1 MSESKENSTEFIFTE
16 EMYNSLLKKIEN
28 LENQIQQ
35 LKNVLSSDS
44 TELVNVM
51 KHVDVLDIVN
61 PPFLERSGIIC

>member
-1 MSESKENSTEFIFTE
+1 
-16 EMYNSLLKKIEN
+16 MYNSLLKKIEN

-51 KHVDVLDIVN
+51 KHVDVLDIVRSS
-61 PPFLERSGIIC
+61 FLERSGIIC

>member
-61 PPFLERSGIIC
+61 PPF